1 MKKKNEEE
9 LVSADEILKKEKRFE
24 DVMTCAICSIGF
36 SSATATIASL
46 VTGCID
52 KPETL
57 PYFIV
62 GGAVASPLFY
72 ILLRKL
78 RKKMDDKFRKDMTSA
93 ENLFNMMQEVFSS
106 DRIINENT
114 SVFWGD
120 IDLKFDSNNI
130 YLPEHEKYCLNKLL
144 YLINLNYFEKISK
157 TLPSI
162 TREKLINHIIDQTVI
177 YYKRTAKKTFDENDA
192 KEIIDYCL
200 LIKPEIKEEII
211 SEFKSSKVKIAN
223 EKDYAIAK
231 HGSTTLY
238 ELGLFEE
245 FTTKQEEQS
254 GYNFD
259 ITSQNDLHT
268 LIVGA
273 SDQEYYKQF
282 GNAHELDWDMDF
294 LKRILVLIA
303 ANYRQELIEYH
314 NDYSNLALATS
325 LITNSITYALVNNR
339 SEVGQREIL
348 SSFKNW
354 RYVPFTMQ
362 DKILTKL
369 FEEDEIDYSLH
380 PYRERK
386 DPKATK
392 GAKIIKLS
400 DHFFRKNTTTDN

>member
-1 MKKKNEEE
+1 MKKKNDDE
-9 LVSADEILKKEKRFE
+9 LLSTEEILKKEKHFE
-24 DVMTCAICSIGF
+24 DAMTCAICSIGF
-36 SSATATIASL
+36 SSATATIVSL
-46 VTGCID
+46 LTGCID

-57 PYFIV
+57 PYFIA

-78 RKKMDDKFRKDMTSA
+78 REKMDDKFRKDMTSA
-93 ENLFNMMQEVFSS
+93 ENLLNMMQEVFSP
-106 DRIINENT
+106 DRIINETT
-114 SVFWGD
+114 SVFWSD
-120 IDLKFDSNNI
+120 IDLKFESNNI

-157 TLPSI
+157 TLPTI
-162 TREKLINHIIDQTVI
+162 TREKLINHVIDQTVI

-231 HGSTTLY
+231 HGNTTLY

-245 FTTKQEEQS
+245 FSLKQEES

-259 ITSQNDLHT
+259 ITSLNDLHT
-268 LIVGA
+268 LIVAA
-273 SDQEYYKQF
+273 SEKEYYTQF

-294 LKRILVLIA
+294 LKRVLVLIA

-314 NDYSNLALATS
+314 NDYSNLALASS

-354 RYVPFTMQ
+354 RYIPFTMQ

-380 PYRERK
+380 PYRERR
-386 DPKATK
+386 DPKVTK

-400 DHFFRKNTTTDN
+400 DHFFRKNKTTDN

>member
-1 MKKKNEEE
+1 MKKKNDDE
-9 LVSADEILKKEKRFE
+9 LLSTDEILKKEKHFE
-24 DVMTCAICSIGF
+24 DAMTCAICSIGF
-36 SSATATIASL
+36 SSATATIVSL
-46 VTGCID
+46 LTGCID

-57 PYFIV
+57 PYFIA

-93 ENLFNMMQEVFSS
+93 ENLFNMMQEVFSP
-106 DRIINENT
+106 DRIINETT
-114 SVFWGD
+114 SVFWSD
-120 IDLKFDSNNI
+120 IDLKFESNNI

-157 TLPSI
+157 TLPTI
-162 TREKLINHIIDQTVI
+162 TREKLINHVIDQTVI

-231 HGSTTLY
+231 HGNTILY

-245 FTTKQEEQS
+245 FSLKQEES

-259 ITSQNDLHT
+259 ITSLNDLHT
-268 LIVGA
+268 LIVAA
-273 SDQEYYKQF
+273 SEKEYYTQF

-294 LKRILVLIA
+294 LKRVLVLIA

-314 NDYSNLALATS
+314 NDYSNLALASS

-354 RYVPFTMQ
+354 RYIPFTMQ

-380 PYRERK
+380 PYRERR
-386 DPKATK
+386 DPKVTK
-392 GAKIIKLS
+392 SAKIIKLS
-400 DHFFRKNTTTDN
+400 DHFFRKNKTTDN